1 MCTANCSLPIHVTR
15 QRQQLHLKDYHN
27 WFTDLVSGWIDA
39 AAQKCNTEIKRAV
52 TALDDVREMKLLSYT
67 TVLVRDLPKSAVY
80 INYNC

>member
-1 MCTANCSLPIHVTR
+1 M
-15 QRQQLHLKDYHN
+15 
-27 WFTDLVSGWIDA
+27 SGWIDA

-67 TVLVRDLPKSAVY
+67 TVQVRDLAKSAVY